1 MFPANEIETDNFV
14 NVCHAISTLQKDP
27 DPILAPMMKATKADI
42 DYQTITPLVCNN
54 F

>member
-27 DPILAPMMKATKADI
+27 DPILAPMMNLGSYDEGC
-42 DYQTITPLVCNN
+42 Q
-54 F
+54 